1 MKTAALD
8 KVEHRV
14 PAALAMQTFVF
25 LIWGFWRAA
34 GSMLIGMA
42 LYELGVFSAQ
52 RSPAFY
58 TGLIAVGLRL
68 GVPAVGCGVRSN
80 FADDWGPLSQFYGS
94 QRSYWAAYPSAW
106 PGWLWSCWP
115 ASVNCYPGYL
125 RDWPLWLNHFRC
137 GSDED
142 DLQAAWIRTLPWLA
156 GGMTFVI

>member
-14 PAALAMQTFVF
+14 PAALAMQTLGF

-80 FADDWGPLSQFYGS
+80 FADDWGPLSLFYDS
-94 QRSYWAAYPSAW
+94 QRTRQ
-106 PGWLWSCWP
+106 PGLGGSGHAGLP
-115 ASVNCYPGYL
+115 ASTAIQAICATG
-125 RDWPLWLNHFRC
+125 RC
-137 GSDED
+137 G
-142 DLQAAWIRTLPWLA
+142 
-156 GGMTFVI
+156 